1 VIRNL
6 QQSLILLCLL
16 ALCTLAHSA
25 AELNQDIIKS
35 PNDARNYAAL
45 TLPNQLQ
52 VLLISDPDTDKAAAA
67 LDVAVGSADDPAEF
81 QGLAHFL
88 EHMLFLGT
96 ERYPEA
102 NAYQKFISEHGGS
115 HNAFTAPDNTNYFFD
130 IQAAHLAGALDR
142 FAQQFVAPLFNAE
155 YVERE
160 VNAVHSE
167 FTAGIRDDGRR
178 LYDVLKQTL
187 HPAHPYAKFS
197 VGNLDSLGNGADG
210 RLREALLKFYH
221 AHYAARRMRLVV
233 LGRENLATLRDW
245 VTERFSAIPNPSSV
259 QERADVPPYF
269 AEGYLPAKIEI
280 QSVMDKRTMIVAF
293 PVPSEHPHYRSQPI
307 GYLTNLLGHEGEGSL
322 LSALKNEQLVD
333 SLAAGGQFDNRQQA
347 LLVLTLGLTEKGL
360 TRQERVIERI
370 FDYIELMRREGI
382 RQRYFDE
389 TATMLGISFR
399 YLEKSEPIQL
409 VSSLAGELQDH
420 PAHDVLHAGFDL
432 SEYRPELYREF
443 LDHLRPD
450 NMLQVLM
457 HKGVQGE
464 QTTRWYAT
472 PWRTTPLPYM
482 ANTEV
487 NTATSDRTMHLPADN
502 PFIPEHTELIREI
515 SMARPELLSQQTGL
529 TVWHASDTEFGTPRA
544 SLFVTL
550 RSPLALQS
558 ADHLNRTELM
568 VSLLKD
574 ALNEFS
580 YPALLA
586 GLDAELYN
594 HMRGVTLK
602 ISGYSDK
609 QSVLLQQVLL
619 TMLSASFP
627 EDRFQIARE
636 RLQRNLLNAQERRP
650 YEQTMARLQRLLID
664 PSWTEQERLA
674 ALENTTLDSV
684 RQFRQDFFSE
694 LDVAVLQTGNVT
706 RAASLN
712 IANTIDSILLRRARP
727 TRVARADIVRLD
739 AQGLDQAGHWALPF
753 DVEHPDTG
761 FIHYLQG
768 RDKSLAEQTRFL
780 LLAQYLASNYYTQI
794 RTEQQLGYIVFASG
808 FELLEVPGLAF
819 IVQSP
824 TTRSA
829 TLLEKTRSFLQ
840 SSADALATLDEAEF
854 ERHRKSLISRLEK
867 QDSSLYE
874 RSNRY
879 WQEIDRENADFN
891 TREVMIEILHTLS
904 RPQLADFFRDLL
916 ARRGSDI
923 VVYSDRQRNGVIP
936 NTRDV
941 DPAQVS
947 MFGRFRSSTTATE
960 QSVKGND

>member
-1 VIRNL
+1 
-6 QQSLILLCLL
+6 
-16 ALCTLAHSA
+16 
-25 AELNQDIIKS
+25 
-35 PNDARNYAAL
+35 
-45 TLPNQLQ
+45 
-52 VLLISDPDTDKAAAA
+52 
-67 LDVAVGSADDPAEF
+67 
-81 QGLAHFL
+81 
-88 EHMLFLGT
+88 
-96 ERYPEA
+96 
-102 NAYQKFISEHGGS
+102 
-115 HNAFTAPDNTNYFFD
+115 
-130 IQAAHLAGALDR
+130 
-142 FAQQFVAPLFNAE
+142 
-155 YVERE
+155 
-160 VNAVHSE
+160 
-167 FTAGIRDDGRR
+167 
-178 LYDVLKQTL
+178 
-187 HPAHPYAKFS
+187 
-197 VGNLDSLGNGADG
+197 
-210 RLREALLKFYH
+210 
-221 AHYAARRMRLVV
+221 
-233 LGRENLATLRDW
+233 
-245 VTERFSAIPNPSSV
+245 
-259 QERADVPPYF
+259 
-269 AEGYLPAKIEI
+269 
-280 QSVMDKRTMIVAF
+280 
-293 PVPSEHPHYRSQPI
+293 
-307 GYLTNLLGHEGEGSL
+307 
-322 LSALKNEQLVD
+322 
-333 SLAAGGQFDNRQQA
+333 
-347 LLVLTLGLTEKGL
+347 
-360 TRQERVIERI
+360 
-370 FDYIELMRREGI
+370 
-382 RQRYFDE
+382 
-389 TATMLGISFR
+389 
-399 YLEKSEPIQL
+399 
-409 VSSLAGELQDH
+409 
-420 PAHDVLHAGFDL
+420 
-432 SEYRPELYREF
+432 
-443 LDHLRPD
+443 
-450 NMLQVLM
+450 
-457 HKGVQGE
+457 
-464 QTTRWYAT
+464 
-472 PWRTTPLPYM
+472 
-482 ANTEV
+482 
-487 NTATSDRTMHLPADN
+487 
-502 PFIPEHTELIREI
+502 
-515 SMARPELLSQQTGL
+515 
-529 TVWHASDTEFGTPRA
+529 
-544 SLFVTL
+544 
-550 RSPLALQS
+550 
-558 ADHLNRTELM
+558 
-568 VSLLKD
+568 
-574 ALNEFS
+574 
-580 YPALLA
+580 
-586 GLDAELYN
+586 
-594 HMRGVTLK
+594 
-602 ISGYSDK
+602 
-609 QSVLLQQVLL
+609 LLQQVLL